1 MELFSKIVLLIVC
14 HLLGDYV
21 LQNDFIAKSKGSNW
35 YHLFVHCALY
45 IVPFIVI
52 FGINLNLAILFFS
65 HFIVDACKARW
76 KRINYFEDQLI
87 HYFIL
92 IIYLIN

>member
-1 MELFSKIVLLIVC
+1 MEIVNKIILLVIC
-14 HLLGDYV
+14 HLIGDYV
-21 LQNDFIAKSKGSNW
+21 LQNDFIANSKGYNW

-45 IVPFIVI
+45 IVPFMVV
-52 FGINLNLAILFFS
+52 FGIDVNLAALFVC

-76 KRINYFEDQLI
+76 KMINYFEDQLV
-87 HYFIL
+87 HYFTL